1 MIPVRGTEQGQSLL
15 GRGLLGPALA
25 LAGGG
30 DGLGQRPDLAGH
42 GKLGLVR
49 GAGFGDGLIDRDGL
63 LPGLQIFLQAR
74 FGVFENAAG
83 VGFFQVGAVNS
94 ADKIAAGI
102 KAGVQIDGA
111 DNGLKRIGEDGGAP
125 PAAAF
130 ELARAQ
136 YDLIGQPDLAADLGQ
151 FFPLDQG
158 GPEPGQFALARLGET
173 LVQGIGDNKTQQGVA
188 EVFQPFVIVPASA
201 AV

>member
-1 MIPVRGTEQGQSLL
+1 MRGAEQGQRLL

-30 DGLGQRPDLAGH
+30 DGFRERPDLAGH
-42 GKLGLVR
+42 GKLGLMR
-49 GAGFGDGLIDRDGL
+49 GAGFGNGLIDRDGL

-74 FGVFENAAG
+74 FGGFEDAAG
-83 VGFFQVGAVNS
+83 VGFFQMGTIDNAN
-94 ADKIAAGI
+94 KITAGI
-102 KAGVQIDGA
+102 EAGIQIDGA
-111 DNGLKRIGEDGGAP
+111 DDGLKRIGEDGRPP

-130 ELARAQ
+130 KFAPAQ
-136 YDLIGQPDLAADLGQ
+136 YDLISQPDLAADLGQ
-151 FFPLDQG
+151 LFPLDQG
-158 GPEPGQFALARLGET
+158 GPEPGQFALARLRET
-173 LVQGIGDNKTQQGVA
+173 LVQGIGDNKAQQGVA